1 MSVLIDTPVWSL
13 ALRRKAAQLSVA
25 ERQLVAE
32 WKTLIFDG
40 RARLAGIIRQEVLS
54 EIREARDFERLRER
68 LAAFDDVPA
77 GAADHECAASYF
89 NACRAKGVTP
99 TAFDVLICA
108 LAARHGLTIF
118 TTDTDFTRYA
128 KILPIKLHALKRPD
142 HPSAR

>member
-13 ALRRKAAQLSVA
+13 ALRRKTAQLSVA
-25 ERQLVAE
+25 ERQLVEE
-32 WKTLIFDG
+32 WKALIFDG
-40 RARLAGIIRQEVLS
+40 RARLTIRQEVLS
-54 EIREARDFERLRER
+54 GVREARDFERLRER

-77 GAADHECAASYF
+77 AAADHECAASYF
-89 NACRAKGVTP
+89 NACRAKGITP

-118 TTDTDFTRYA
+118 TTDADFTRYA
-128 KILPIKLHALKRPD
+128 KILPVKLHALKRPD